1 MARSKVTGRMQT
13 GTSRPTEAAMRA
25 RLAQRLVAARAAL
38 ESLEPVVGHQRSG
51 VLIRMNACVA
61 AIEQRI
67 AELQRLAAPPA
78 SESSESS
85 ESSSSDSDFE

>member
-1 MARSKVTGRMQT
+1 MARAKITGRMQT
-13 GTSRPTEAAMRA
+13 GISRPNEAAMRA
-25 RLAQRLVAARAAL
+25 RLAQRLAAARAAL
-38 ESLEPVVGHQRSG
+38 ESLEPVVGHQPSG

-67 AELQRLAAPPA
+67 AELQRLAAPP
-78 SESSESS
+78 ESSSSSS